1 MCVWIE
7 PAFLRQS
14 WQIEDGGR
22 TGWLVAMQNA
32 CSIFLINEAWTEP
45 SLHFSLQVSA
55 QPVTG
60 CAASRFFTAVFV
72 KRDKRRHAAPS
83 PACFE
88 VWKGRGSSSQFLFL
102 FFFLLFSVSEMHRRW
117 GILEKRSGGVTGN
130 TWRFSA
136 GCKLQRFRTRWRWE
150 MEAICPI
157 SIKNRRVLLCSLWKF
172 TLLGVT
178 NNQISLRAFF

>member
-1 MCVWIE
+1 MYE
-7 PAFLRQS
+7 LSPRFLGQS

-88 VWKGRGSSSQFLFL
+88 VWKGRGSSSQFLRCTGGVGFWRRGL
-102 FFFLLFSVSEMHRRW
+102 GVSLVIHGGFLLAVSYKGSELGEGGRWKQSVPSLLKTE
-117 GILEKRSGGVTGN
+117 GSYSVPCGN
-130 TWRFSA
+130 SRF
-136 GCKLQRFRTRWRWE
+136 
-150 MEAICPI
+150 
-157 SIKNRRVLLCSLWKF
+157 
-172 TLLGVT
+172 
-178 NNQISLRAFF
+178 